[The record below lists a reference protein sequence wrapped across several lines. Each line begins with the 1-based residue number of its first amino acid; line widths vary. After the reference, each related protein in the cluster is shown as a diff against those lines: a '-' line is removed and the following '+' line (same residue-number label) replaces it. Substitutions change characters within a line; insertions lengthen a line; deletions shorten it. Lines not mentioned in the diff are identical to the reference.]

1 MTSEERRGSAQ
12 PLHQQQKRRAWLR
25 RASTSS
31 DNQPPPHRSS
41 GRRLSAYDRIIAE
54 RVRRGITVNLD
65 RRSSIVSTAS
75 SDPESVDSSTGS
87 SSGSGSG
94 SRVRSGSGSGST
106 STSGSREH
114 SDVSLRPLAL
124 RPDPLDETQMTSQA
138 IHREGAAR
146 CQQAGGVPLLD
157 HLIQLAAER
166 GSQQSPQQAAQ
177 QGQNGRPVEHPEEKR
192 VRFREGWR
200 SARGTGSLSAL
211 HEDEVRSVAER
222 HAPCG
227 ILKNGRCHSKS
238 EDKEE
243 ESVCVNGETAE
254 KLCKNANRSAVERV
268 AQESKLSETSSMD
281 EAPAV
286 PAPTENGYE
295 SDDVFEA
302 KALTT
307 KNASNAESKQLEVEE
322 VSETSASIQDTNND
336 DEKALS
342 SSAEPH
348 KDTTEQTT
356 TEEKREDSSVP
367 KASASSDL
375 PNELSAD
382 VEPSTSDQAST
393 KEEKKDDQPVN
404 LNDLIVEEISAVPET
419 TESSG
424 DTQDQLVSNDP
435 EDTPVPCPLPVP
447 SGIKPRRTRLDSVP
461 EEPPSSPRHPASD
474 PTPSTEKST
483 SPALLE
489 AGESAPSRPLAP
501 TPPQLRS
508 GRGVPSR
515 RWSIS
520 GELTSHR
527 RDRAAIFRRLVY
539 LTLSE
544 EDGEPAPVFEEPTG
558 SAVEFDPR
566 RGEWR
571 PLTGEEG
578 RRLAQHRR
586 LSLTKTCSLD
596 FDRIP

>member
-54 RVRRGITVNLD
+54 RVRRGITVNLQ
-65 RRSSIVSTAS
+65 RRSSVVSTAS

-94 SRVRSGSGSGST
+94 SRVRSGSGST

-114 SDVSLRPLAL
+114 SDVSLRPLAP

-138 IHREGAAR
+138 THREGAAR

-166 GSQQSPQQAAQ
+166 DSQQNPQQPAQ
-177 QGQNGRPVEHPEEKR
+177 QGQNGRAAEHPEEKR

-211 HEDEVRSVAER
+211 HEDEIKSVAER

-238 EDKEE
+238 EDKED
-243 ESVCVNGETAE
+243 SVCVNGETAE

-268 AQESKLSETSSMD
+268 AQESKLSETSGMD

-307 KNASNAESKQLEVEE
+307 KNASNAESTQLEVEE

-336 DEKALS
+336 DEKALN

-393 KEEKKDDQPVN
+393 NEEKEEDQPVN
-404 LNDLIVEEISAVPET
+404 LNDLTVEEISTVPET
-419 TESSG
+419 STESSG
-424 DTQDQLVSNDP
+424 DAQGEPATNDP
-435 EDTPVPCPLPVP
+435 EDTQAPCPLPVP

-461 EEPPSSPRHPASD
+461 EEPSSSPRHQTSDLASSTADQPA
-474 PTPSTEKST
+474 T
-483 SPALLE
+483 SAPLE
-489 AGESAPSRPLAP
+489 AGEGAPSRPLAP

-527 RDRAAIFRRLVY
+527 RDRAAISRRLVY

-544 EDGEPAPVFEEPTG
+544 EDGEPAPVFEEPNG
-558 SAVEFDPR
+558 AAVEFDPR